1 MKRNEICIRTNNSS
15 VQIKRIAVLITPLPI
30 LSTKQILAITP
41 PALQPWRRPY
51 FQSRT
56 RMNDSDAASPPKRSS
71 AWLPNQ
77 RLTSSGERRGYGN
90 EKNPGA
96 LVDILRA
103 G

>member
-1 MKRNEICIRTNNSS
+1 
-15 VQIKRIAVLITPLPI
+15 
-30 LSTKQILAITP
+30 
-41 PALQPWRRPY
+41 
-51 FQSRT
+51 
-56 RMNDSDAASPPKRSS
+56 MNDSDAASPQKRSS